1 MKNCFTST
9 SFWVN
14 ELETTW
20 FYRIWTFWLRKKV
33 FREKRSTIY
42 NYTAFYDPL
51 VSTEN
56 RALSRLKLTNTDDNT
71 ALLRSYHHPHMQ
83 KISRGHFLQFFC
95 AKSCVRT
102 QNGNPILFCTSCIFK
117 MCWCQNLHCV
127 SLAIPT
133 RHDGS
138 IEFVLLSFSNS
149 LVSGVT
155 TRHHPWRGRSRTRN
169 ARFTPSRSSCFQ
181 CSHQLSQGK
190 VIKRH
195 LYFFFLL
202 INLSWPPVEDIHH
215 VDLDKVIF
223 KIVAKKTKEIKIQI

>member
-71 ALLRSYHHPHMQ
+71 ALLMRSYHHPHMQ
-83 KISRGHFLQFFC
+83 KISRGHFIQFFAPELRTEIRYYFAHHAFLKC
-95 AKSCVRT
+95 AGVKIYTMLCFIS
-102 QNGNPILFCTSCIFK
+102 NPNASWRINRVCFAFIFEFTCFRCHDSSSSMKRAKQDTKCQIYSVPFKLFPVQS
-117 MCWCQNLHCV
+117 
-127 SLAIPT
+127 PT
-133 RHDGS
+133 
-138 IEFVLLSFSNS
+138 
-149 LVSGVT
+149 
-155 TRHHPWRGRSRTRN
+155 
-169 ARFTPSRSSCFQ
+169 
-181 CSHQLSQGK
+181 
-190 VIKRH
+190 
-195 LYFFFLL
+195 
-202 INLSWPPVEDIHH
+202 
-215 VDLDKVIF
+215 
-223 KIVAKKTKEIKIQI
+223 

>member
-71 ALLRSYHHPHMQ
+71 ALLMRSYHHPHMQ
-83 KISRGHFLQFFC
+83 KISRGEFL
-95 AKSCVRT
+95 
-102 QNGNPILFCTSCIFK
+102 
-117 MCWCQNLHCV
+117 H
-127 SLAIPT
+127 
-133 RHDGS
+133 
-138 IEFVLLSFSNS
+138 
-149 LVSGVT
+149 
-155 TRHHPWRGRSRTRN
+155 
-169 ARFTPSRSSCFQ
+169 
-181 CSHQLSQGK
+181 
-190 VIKRH
+190 
-195 LYFFFLL
+195 FFFAPKVVSELRTEIRYYFAHHAFL
-202 INLSWPPVEDIHH
+202 KCAGVKIYTVLCFISNPNASWRINSWCFAFIFEFTCFRCHDSSSSMKRAKQDTKCQIYSVPFKLFPVQSP
-215 VDLDKVIF
+215 
-223 KIVAKKTKEIKIQI
+223 T